1 MKIAP
6 SVLAADLLD
15 LGGAVGAAEAGGA
28 DLLHVDVMDGH
39 FVPNLSF
46 GIPVV
51 AALARRTRLPLDVH
65 LMVANPERLLD
76 DYVAAG
82 ATCISIHWEAAPH
95 VHRLVAHLRSR
106 GVRAGVA
113 LNPATPV
120 AVLEDVLPDLDFV
133 LVMSVDPGWSGQPFI
148 AAALGKATRLRDT
161 IARRGLATEIEMDG
175 GIGPA
180 NIATV
185 AQSGVSIAVA
195 GSEVYRQP
203 DPAAAIRALRSRADA
218 AASSS
223 STPMGRA

>member
-6 SVLAADLLD
+6 SLLAADLLD
-15 LGGAVGAAEAGGA
+15 LGGAVAVAEAGGA

-65 LMVANPERLLD
+65 LMVSNPDTLLD
-76 DYVAAG
+76 AYVDAG
-82 ATCISIHWEAAPH
+82 AAWISVHWEAAPH
-95 VHRLVAHLRSR
+95 LHRLVSHLRGR

-120 AVLEDVLPDLDFV
+120 AVLEDVLPDLDYV
-133 LVMSVDPGWSGQPFI
+133 VIMSVDPGWSGQSFQAGALAK
-148 AAALGKATRLRDT
+148 AAKLRET
-161 IARRGLATEIEMDG
+161 IARRGLAVEIEMDG

-180 NIATV
+180 NVGAV
-185 AQSGVSIAVA
+185 ARSGVDVAVA
-195 GSEVYRQP
+195 GSEVYRQA
-203 DPAAAIRALRSRADA
+203 DPAAAIRALRSRVEA
-218 AASSS
+218 AA
-223 STPMGRA
+223 

>member
-6 SVLAADLLD
+6 SILAADLLD
-15 LGGAVGAAEAGGA
+15 LSGAVAAAEAGGA

-76 DYVAAG
+76 AYVEAG
-82 ATCISIHWEAAPH
+82 AAWISVHWEAAPH
-95 VHRLVAHLRSR
+95 LHRLLAQLRSA

-113 LNPATPV
+113 LNPGTPV
-120 AVLEDVLPDLDFV
+120 AVLEDVLADLDYV

-148 AAALGKATRLRDT
+148 ANALGKAAKLRETLD
-161 IARRGLATEIEMDG
+161 RRGLPVAIEMDG
-175 GIGPA
+175 GIGPS
-180 NIATV
+180 NIAAV
-185 AQSGVSIAVA
+185 ARSGVEIAVA
-195 GSEVYRQP
+195 GSEVYRQA
-203 DPAAAIRALRSRADA
+203 DPAAAIRALRTRVEA
-218 AASSS
+218 AA
-223 STPMGRA
+223 

>member
-6 SVLAADLLD
+6 SILAADLLD
-15 LGGAVGAAEAGGA
+15 LNGAVAAAEAGGA

-65 LMVANPERLLD
+65 LMVSNPDRLLEA
-76 DYVAAG
+76 YVDAG
-82 ATCISIHWEAAPH
+82 AAWISVHYEVATH
-95 VHRLVAHLRSR
+95 LHRLVARLRER

-120 AVLEDVLPDLDFV
+120 SVVEDVLPDLDYV
-133 LVMSVDPGWSGQPFI
+133 VVMSVDPGWSGQPFLPV
-148 AAALGKATRLRDT
+148 ALGKAEKLRET
-161 IARRGLATEIEMDG
+161 IVGRGLAVAIEMDG

-180 NIATV
+180 NV
-185 AQSGVSIAVA
+185 ARVARAGVDVAVA
-195 GSEVYRQP
+195 GSEVYRQA
-203 DPAAAIRALRSRADA
+203 DPAAAIRALRSRIGA
-218 AASSS
+218 AV
-223 STPMGRA
+223 

>member
-1 MKIAP
+1 LKIAP
-6 SVLAADLLD
+6 SILAADLLD
-15 LGGAVGAAEAGGA
+15 LGNAVAMAEAGGA

-82 ATCISIHWEAAPH
+82 AAWISMHWEAAPH
-95 VHRLVAHLRSR
+95 LHRLVARLRGA

-120 AVLEDVLPDLDFV
+120 SVLEEVLPDLDFV
-133 LVMSVDPGWSGQPFI
+133 LVMSVDPGWSGQSFI
-148 AAALGKATRLRDT
+148 AGALGKAAKLREN
-161 IARRGLATEIEMDG
+161 IARRGLAVEIEMDG

-180 NIATV
+180 NIGTV
-185 AQSGVSIAVA
+185 ARSGVDIAVS
-195 GSEVYRQP
+195 GSEVYRQA
-203 DPAAAIRALRSRADA
+203 DPAAAIRALRSRVE
-218 AASSS
+218 AS
-223 STPMGRA
+223 

>member
-6 SVLAADLLD
+6 SILAADLLD
-15 LGGAVGAAEAGGA
+15 LGGAVAAAEAGGA

-51 AALARRTRLPLDVH
+51 AALSRRTRLPLDVH

-76 DYVAAG
+76 AYVDAG
-82 ATCISIHWEAAPH
+82 AAWVSVHWEVAPH
-95 VHRLVAHLRSR
+95 LHRLVAHLRGR

-113 LNPATPV
+113 LNPGTPV
-120 AVLEDVLPDLDFV
+120 GVLEDVLADLDYV
-133 LVMSVDPGWSGQPFI
+133 LVMSVDPGWSGQAFLPGALEKAAKLRQAI
-148 AAALGKATRLRDT
+148 AQ
-161 IARRGLATEIEMDG
+161 RGLSVEIEMDG

-180 NIATV
+180 NVGAV
-185 AQSGVSIAVA
+185 LRSGVDVAVA

-203 DPAAAIRALRSRADA
+203 DPAAAIRGLRSRVEAVA
-218 AASSS
+218 
-223 STPMGRA
+223 